1 MRNTAGER
9 QAPLVADGVAAAAV
23 GLAGLSAVLLFLPAE
38 GFLSTPLHGGLVG
51 LLGRSAFVLPPLLA
65 LVAALRLVRVRP
77 PVTRLL
83 GLGILVVAVL
93 SLEHLLAPGDGGM
106 AGQWMAEALAA
117 ALGGI
122 VTAVVLLCALGAG
135 AWLTFGIRLGQK

>member
-1 MRNTAGER
+1 
-9 QAPLVADGVAAAAV
+9 
-23 GLAGLSAVLLFLPAE
+23 E
-38 GFLSTPLHGGLVG
+38 GFLSTPLHAGLIG

-65 LVAALRLVRVRP
+65 LVAAVRVVRVRP
-77 PVTRLL
+77 PIARLL

-93 SLEHLLAPGDGGM
+93 GLEHLLAPGDGGM

-135 AWLTFGIRLGQK
+135 AWLTFGIHFGQK